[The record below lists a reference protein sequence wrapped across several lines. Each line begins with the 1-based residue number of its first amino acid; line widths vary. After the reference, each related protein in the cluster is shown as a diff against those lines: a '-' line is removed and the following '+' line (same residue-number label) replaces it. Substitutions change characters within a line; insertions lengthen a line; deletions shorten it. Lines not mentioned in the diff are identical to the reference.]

1 MTKLVLYTENYFP
14 GGLERFIFD
23 LLKSDMFEIHVIV
36 NSENSR
42 IIKFVQ
48 DNEINYTI
56 IHLFGIRINT
66 RKNSFYN
73 KFVKMLNF
81 FIYYISMFINYFKIK
96 SILKKLSNYTNI
108 IIVNG
113 GYPAALSSLS
123 ATVAAKRVAY
133 KNVGLSILSSPS
145 PNYKYKAFCLFQ
157 LKIDSYIDKYVD
169 FYIPNS
175 SKIKSE
181 LISLLGIEPH
191 KINVVYTGV
200 DFEENI
206 EKIET
211 LKYSNGSIKK
221 NGSDVW
227 IAMLGLLGSTKR
239 QDIAIKA
246 MAKLDKNFKLIIA
259 GDGPDRNKLE
269 KLVSSLN
276 LENRVVFLGWIENTK
291 DVYLFSDLVVF
302 VSNQEGLP
310 YVVSEAMSYKIP
322 IIASAVGGI
331 PEQVIDEKG
340 GLLLN
345 NNNEVELAEKIN
357 ALYTKK
363 DSIQRYTEYS
373 FTRLKEMFSVD
384 AMYNKILKLYQ

>member
-48 DNEINYTI
+48 DNEINYTV

-96 SILKKLSNYTNI
+96 SILKKLSDYTNI

-123 ATVAAKRVAY
+123 ATVAAKRVGY

-145 PNYKYKAFCLFQ
+145 PNYRYKAFCLFQ

-200 DFEENI
+200 DFEEKI

-211 LKYSNGSIKK
+211 LKYSNGSIEK
-221 NGSDVW
+221 NKTDVW

-246 MAKLDKNFKLIIA
+246 MAKLDKNFKLILA

-276 LENRVVFLGWIENTK
+276 LENRVIFLGWIENTK

-310 YVVSEAMSYKIP
+310 YVVSEAMSYRIP